1 MASETFSAFIE
12 VNARLLRERARLTG
26 LTDYLFRAM
35 QLESLAEKYREA
47 RRDILKQEAL

>member
-26 LTDYLFRAM
+26 LTDYLFRAI
-35 QLESLAEKYREA
+35 QLEQLAKKYRE
-47 RRDILKQEAL
+47 RRCDILLQENA